1 MVRNDNA
8 DGRLEGG
15 IFWTSLEHLN
25 DTKLVLAELNQR

>member
-15 IFWTSLEHLN
+15 LVWNSLEHMN
-25 DTKLVLAELNQR
+25 DMTLVLEALTQR